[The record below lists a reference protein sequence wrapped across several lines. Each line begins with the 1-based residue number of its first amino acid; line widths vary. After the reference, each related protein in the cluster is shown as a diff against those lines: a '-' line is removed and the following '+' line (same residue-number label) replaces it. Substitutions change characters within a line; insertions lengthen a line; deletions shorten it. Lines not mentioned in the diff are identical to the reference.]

1 MVIKKALIFF
11 SGIIALIIL
20 VSVAIYAQGTS
31 TVTEQ
36 VYDGDSLQEK
46 DDIHKNDYLSPEVML
61 EDFHFLHQTIK
72 DVHPDP
78 GRHLEKTW
86 EELVEKT
93 EEQLK
98 EPLTAGNFA
107 IRLSEFITHM
117 EDAHT
122 NVYPVNMERR
132 QLPLSFEWV
141 KEGVI
146 VTESSS
152 NLAERGDLVKEIAG
166 RSVEDILFELEKI
179 IPAENT
185 YWVKH
190 TGRRYLQDELF
201 LNALGLLEGEQLEL
215 TVKALD
221 GSEKTVKIPLE
232 EINYDN
238 GNNGLEGGSQD
249 EYFGWSIDEANSTG
263 YYYLNDSKATVLFEK
278 SVEEFFEAVEESG
291 AENIIIDLR
300 KNGGGSGAVI
310 LPFLSHMPA
319 TMYYSYG
326 SETKF
331 SSQASEQAGYAETNG
346 KAKSPPLPV
355 GNEQKEPLFN
365 GEVYILTGPGTFSA
379 ARDFAVT
386 FYDSGLATIIGEPTG
401 GAPSSFG
408 DMLLFGLPNTGFTLT
423 VSHRE
428 FMRPEPANDPED
440 VLYPDIL
447 IERVR
452 IDFLSEE
459 DKQLERAVR
468 KISSLN

>member
-11 SGIIALIIL
+11 SGIIVLIIL
-20 VSVAIYAQGTS
+20 VAIYAQGTS

-36 VYDGDSLQEK
+36 VYDGESLQKK
-46 DDIHKNDYLSPEVML
+46 DYIHKSNYLSPEVML

-107 IRLSEFITHM
+107 IRLSEFITHL

-146 VTESSS
+146 VTESSL

-201 LNALGLLEGEQLEL
+201 LDALWLLEGEQLEL
-215 TVKALD
+215 TVKASD
-221 GSEKTVKIPLE
+221 GSEKTVRIPLK
-232 EINYDN
+232 EIHDDN
-238 GNNGLEGGSQD
+238 GINGLEAGIQE
-249 EYFGWSIDEANSTG
+249 EYFGWSIDEANNTG
-263 YYYLNDSKATVLFEK
+263 YYYLNDSKVTALFES
-278 SVEEFFEAVEESG
+278 SVADFFEALDEAG
-291 AENIIIDLR
+291 TENIIIDLR
-300 KNGGGSGAVI
+300 RNGGGSGAVMF
-310 LPFLSHMPA
+310 PFLSHMPA

-331 SSQASEQAGYAETNG
+331 SSQASEQAGYAETSG
-346 KAKSPPLPV
+346 KANSHPLPV
-355 GNEQKEPLFN
+355 RNEQKEPLFN

-386 FYDSGLATIIGEPTG
+386 FHDSGLATIIGEPTG

-408 DMLLFGLPNTGFTLT
+408 DTLLFGLPNTGFTLT

-428 FMRPEPANDPED
+428 FLRPQPANEPED
-440 VLYPDIL
+440 ALYPDIL
-447 IERVR
+447 IERER
-452 IDFLSEE
+452 EDFLSEE
-459 DKQLERAVR
+459 DKQLERAIR